1 MCLYGMSYVHL
12 KSSNFLYLNMTIKFE
27 DSGLSKRI
35 VLGLKLRDF
44 SNACRQEFQMVA
56 KMCKFVNIEDLI
68 VRNQSELL

>member
-1 MCLYGMSYVHL
+1 
-12 KSSNFLYLNMTIKFE
+12 MTIKFE

-56 KMCKFVNIEDLI
+56 KMCKFLNIEALI
-68 VRNQSELL
+68 VQNQSKLL